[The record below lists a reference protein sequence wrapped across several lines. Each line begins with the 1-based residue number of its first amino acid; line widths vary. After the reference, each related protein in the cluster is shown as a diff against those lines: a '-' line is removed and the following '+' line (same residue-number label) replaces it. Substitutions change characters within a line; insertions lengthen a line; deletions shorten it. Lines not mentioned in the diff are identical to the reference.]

1 MRLGTLTIA
10 AMIAA
15 APAMAELVIPDLSY
29 RTGPYAAGGIPF
41 SDGYQDYFTLLNER
55 DGGVGG
61 EMFRVIECETGYN
74 TEKGVEC
81 YESTK
86 GEGALVYQ
94 PLSTGITY
102 QLIPKAQADGIPL
115 HTMGYGRTS
124 AVNGEVFNNVFN
136 YPANYWDA
144 ATVAVNYLLEQ
155 NDGSLEGK
163 TIALVYHNSAYGKEP
178 IRTLQALSEKHGFSL
193 TELAVEPPGQ
203 EQKSQWLQIR
213 REQPD
218 YVIMWTWGV
227 MTPTAIQEAVNVR
240 YPMDQFIGNWWA
252 GAEHDV
258 VAAGDGADGY
268 LSLNM
273 NTLDPDLPV
282 FEEIRSMVVDAG
294 LGAGDGSNVG
304 SVLYTRGMYAAMLA
318 AEAVAKAQE
327 IHGVSEINAA
337 ADARRDGGARDD
349 ERAHGGTRD
358 AGDRAGLLGLVPEPR
373 RLRRGP
379 RAALERVRGA
389 VRAADRLPR
398 QRQRDHRPAGRRG
411 FGGLCGRGGH
421 HPGARRRAEPPN
433 PGRRTGG
440 RPGAIPAGRCMRPRS
455 ASPALALPVLAG
467 CAFDRWTDDLV
478 PGLRGRAGDDD
489 VVARRSGHAA
499 ARARRRQVGGR
510 PRGRH

>member
-1 MRLGTLTIA
+1 MRRLGTA
-10 AMIAA
+10 ALAA
-15 APAMAELVIPDLSY
+15 TMMAGPAVADLVIPDLSY

-55 DGGVGG
+55 DGGIGG
-61 EMFRVIECETGYN
+61 EPIRLIECETGYN

-86 GEGALVYQ
+86 NEGALVYQ

-102 QLIPKAQADGIPL
+102 QLIPKAAADGIPM

-144 ATVAVNYLLEQ
+144 ASVAVNHLLEV
-155 NDGSLEGK
+155 NDGSLDGK

-178 IRTLQALSEKHGFSL
+178 IRTLQALGEKHGFTL
-193 TELAVEPPGQ
+193 TELPIDPPGQ

-240 YPMDQFIGNWWA
+240 YPMDQLIGNWWA

-258 VAAGDGADGY
+258 EPAGDGADGY

-273 NTLDPDLPV
+273 NTLDPDLPI
-282 FEEIRSMVVDAG
+282 FEEIRATVVDAG

-318 AEAVAKAQE
+318 AEAIAKAQE
-327 IHGVSEINAA
+327 IHGVTDITPAQM
-337 ADARRDGGARDD
+337 RDGMEALEMTAERMEALGAP
-349 ERAHGGTRD
+349 AIGPVFSVSCQNHGGS
-358 AGDRAGLLGLVPEPR
+358 GEGLVQRWIAAEGRFEP
-373 RLRRGP
+373 LTGFIAP
-379 RAALERVRGA
+379 DKAVIDPLVAEDSAAY
-389 VRAADRLPR
+389 AAE
-398 QRQRDHRPAGRRG
+398 AGVT
-411 FGGLCGRGGH
+411 
-421 HPGARRRAEPPN
+421 P
-433 PGRRTGG
+433 
-440 RPGAIPAGRCMRPRS
+440 
-455 ASPALALPVLAG
+455 G
-467 CAFDRWTDDLV
+467 CAAT
-478 PGLRGRAGDDD
+478 A
-489 VVARRSGHAA
+489 S
-499 ARARRRQVGGR
+499 
-510 PRGRH
+510 